1 MQFTPDNIE
10 YLLPDDIF
18 VFGSNLAGSHMGGAA
33 RTAMKKFGAIS
44 GVGVGLQGQSY
55 AIPTMQGGVESIR
68 HYVDQFVQLARLLPG
83 KRFFVTRIGCGIAG
97 FTDEKIAPLFADA
110 LRLPNVLLPEAFV
123 RVLCRGVAETFEA
136 CVMALEEER
145 MAMVRE
151 MESIRPDSSRSGS
164 PVSSVD
170 SFEKQPMPQSV
181 SVIPLDIILN
191 KFQMDAIAR
200 GHKPDSMDDH
210 WYMCCD
216 IKYGNIDYY
225 RSWTGIH
232 LYSASYYELP
242 DSPGTFRIISLKV
255 NRDASQYANSCDRR
269 DLAQFLGL
277 LAMQCGVYSDMLSKV
292 AYGI

>member
-1 MQFTPDNIE
+1 MQFTPENIE
-10 YLLPDDIF
+10 NLLPDDIF

-33 RTAMKKFGAIS
+33 RTARKKFGAIQ
-44 GVGVGLQGQSY
+44 GVGAGLQGRSY
-55 AIPTMQGGVESIR
+55 AIPTMQGGVETIKP
-68 HYVDQFVQLARLLPG
+68 YVDQLVRVAGLLPG
-83 KRFFVTRIGCGIAG
+83 KRFLVTRIGCGIAG
-97 FTDEKIAPLFADA
+97 FTDEEIAPLFAEA
-110 LRLPNVLLPEAFV
+110 LRLPNVLLPETFV
-123 RVLCRGVAETFEA
+123 RVLCSGAAETFEA
-136 CVMALEEER
+136 CVLALEKER

-151 MESIRPDSSRSGS
+151 MESIRSDSSRFGS

-191 KFQMDAIAR
+191 KFQMDAIVR
-200 GHKPDSMDDH
+200 GHKPESMDDH

-216 IKYGNIDYY
+216 SKYGNIDYY

-255 NRDASQYANSCDRR
+255 NRDASQHCNSCDRR
-269 DLAQFLGL
+269 DLAQFLL
-277 LAMQCGVYSDMLSKV
+277 MLSMQCGAYSDVLSRI
-292 AYGI
+292 AYGG